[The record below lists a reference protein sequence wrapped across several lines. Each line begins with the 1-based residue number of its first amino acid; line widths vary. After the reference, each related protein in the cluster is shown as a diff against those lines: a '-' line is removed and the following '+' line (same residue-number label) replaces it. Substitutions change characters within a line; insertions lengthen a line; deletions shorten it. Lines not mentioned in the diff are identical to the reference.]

1 MKAAGTATAELIE
14 PPMKQ
19 VSNECKLQV
28 RAIKMC
34 GWQFLVPGTTFIRVT
49 SVFHQYHCCPARLCK
64 LFCVID
70 GYLS

>member
-19 VSNECKLQV
+19 VSNECKMQV

-34 GWQFLVPGTTFIRVT
+34 GWHFLVPGTTFIRVPFL
-49 SVFHQYHCCPARLCK
+49 SPLLLPPLCK
-64 LFCVID
+64 LFAVSN
-70 GYLS
+70 GYLL